1 MVLTGAGGGQV
12 VSITVQA
19 AQLHDWVE
27 SVHGDLEL
35 ASRASLS
42 LATTAAA
49 TAAAAA
55 AAKSKG

>member
-12 VSITVQA
+12 VSITIQA

-42 LATTAAA
+42 LASTA
-49 TAAAAA
+49 TAA
-55 AAKSKG
+55 KTKG